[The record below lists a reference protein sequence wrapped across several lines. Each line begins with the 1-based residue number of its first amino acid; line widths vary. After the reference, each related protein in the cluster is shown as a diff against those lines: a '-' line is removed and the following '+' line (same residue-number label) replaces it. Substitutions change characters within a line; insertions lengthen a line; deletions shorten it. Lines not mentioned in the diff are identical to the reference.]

1 MVAVV
6 TAAAQDQW
14 RLLDVQAHDTRLA
27 QIAHRQRALPEHA
40 QIAELETRLAAID
53 AEVVVA
59 RTSSTDLARE
69 LAKAEAD
76 VDQVRQRAIR
86 NQARMDSGQ
95 GSAKDLQGLQHEL
108 ESLAN
113 RQSVLEDVEL
123 EIMERQ
129 ELASAALEAAT
140 AAHNQVTQ
148 QVAEVATRRD
158 EQLAVL
164 VTEAEAEQKARENA
178 SAGIPAGLIT
188 LYEKIREDSHG
199 VGAARLY
206 QRRCEGCRLSVPPN
220 DLNRIRSA
228 PMDEVIRC
236 EECRRILVRT
246 ADSGL

>member
-1 MVAVV
+1 VV

-27 QIAHRQRALPEHA
+27 QIAHRRRAMPEHA
-40 QIAELETRLAAID
+40 QIEQLQARLATID
-53 AEVVVA
+53 GEVVVA
-59 RTSSTDLARE
+59 RTSATDLGRE
-69 LAKAEAD
+69 LTKAEND
-76 VDQVRQRAIR
+76 VEQVRTRAAR
-86 NQARMDSGQ
+86 NQSRLDSGQ

-129 ELASAALEAAT
+129 EEASAALAAAT
-140 AAHNQVTQ
+140 AERERVAGEL
-148 QVAEVATRRD
+148 AEVQARRD
-158 EQLAVL
+158 KALAVL
-164 VTEAEAEQKARENA
+164 EAEAQTERQARDNA
-178 SAGIPAGLIT
+178 AAGVPAALIT
-188 LYEKIREDSHG
+188 LYEKIREQSDG

-220 DLNRIRSA
+220 DLNRFRSA
-228 PMDEVIRC
+228 PENEVIRC

-246 ADSGL
+246 AESGL